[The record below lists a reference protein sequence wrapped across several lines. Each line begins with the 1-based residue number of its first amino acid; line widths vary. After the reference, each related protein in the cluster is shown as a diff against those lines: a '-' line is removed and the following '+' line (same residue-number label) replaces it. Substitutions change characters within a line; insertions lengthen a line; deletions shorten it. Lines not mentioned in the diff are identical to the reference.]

1 MLEDF
6 AEFLR
11 QQCLFWIGCCQ
22 EKWTFIISVIDLILS
37 IMRKDKDQ
45 FSSVQSLSHVRLF
58 VTPWTAAC
66 QASLSIIN
74 LILSRKQSLIVQSL
88 AQFFSLALLP
98 LLTFQTFVWY
108 SPLLLSG
115 ACILL
120 DAISNSA
127 PCILISNHSVIYTGK
142 PSPFL
147 SIYVKYQCRNDV

>member
-1 MLEDF
+1 MRPKKTDSYPSSKTKKLGNLCNF
-6 AEFLR
+6 
-11 QQCLFWIGCCQ
+11 Q
-22 EKWTFIISVIDLILS
+22 ISVQLGYYS
-37 IMRKDKDQ
+37 NCFPFQ
-45 FSSVQSLSHVRLF
+45 VSSVQSLSHVRLF